1 MGMKI
6 NLKYLQDNIDLEKLL
21 KKLDKTTSYID
32 GDNIL
37 DKVLETYPGFIN
49 RKGDE
54 IDIGEEVL
62 NSNLF
67 NTLSKLSRLGKLL
80 STISK
85 NFKFIKDLRIDLTTM
100 DFFLTCT
107 YSKLNKTYYM
117 EVCEIRDYNGGV
129 SIMYKSKSKE
139 SVLKKMDQV
148 RKLALTKNIFPG
160 K

>member
-1 MGMKI
+1 MKI

-21 KKLDKTTSYID
+21 EKLDKTTEYID

-37 DKVLETYPGFIN
+37 DKVLETYPSFIN

-54 IDIGEEVL
+54 IDIQEEVS

-67 NTLSKLSRLGKLL
+67 NKLSELSRLGKLL

-85 NFKFIKDLRIDLTTM
+85 NFKFIKDVRIDLTRM

-117 EVCEIRDYNGGV
+117 EVCEIRGYNGGV

-139 SVLKKMDQV
+139 YVLKKMDKV

-160 K
+160 E

>member
-1 MGMKI
+1 MKI

-21 KKLDKTTSYID
+21 EKLDKTTEYIE

-37 DKVLETYPGFIN
+37 NKVLETYPSFIN

-85 NFKFIKDLRIDLTTM
+85 NFKFIKDVRIDLTRM

-117 EVCEIRDYNGGV
+117 EVCEIRGYNGGV

-139 SVLKKMDQV
+139 SVLKKN
-148 RKLALTKNIFPG
+148 L
-160 K
+160 

>member
-1 MGMKI
+1 MKI

-21 KKLDKTTSYID
+21 EKLDKTTEYID

-37 DKVLETYPGFIN
+37 DKVLETYPSFIN

-85 NFKFIKDLRIDLTTM
+85 NFKFIKDVRIDLTRM

-117 EVCEIRDYNGGV
+117 EVCEIRGYNGGV

-139 SVLKKMDQV
+139 SVLKKMDRI
-148 RKLALTKNIFPG
+148 RKLALTKSIFPG

>member
-1 MGMKI
+1 MKI

-21 KKLDKTTSYID
+21 EKLDKTTEYIE

-37 DKVLETYPGFIN
+37 NKVLETYPSFIN

-54 IDIGEEVL
+54 IDIQEEVS

-67 NTLSKLSRLGKLL
+67 NKLSELSRLGKLL

-85 NFKFIKDLRIDLTTM
+85 NFKFIKDVRIDLTRM

-117 EVCEIRDYNGGV
+117 EVCEIRGYNGGV

-139 SVLKKMDQV
+139 YVLKKMDKV

-160 K
+160 E

>member
-1 MGMKI
+1 MKI

-21 KKLDKTTSYID
+21 EKLDKTTEYVD
-32 GDNIL
+32 GDN
-37 DKVLETYPGFIN
+37 IN

-85 NFKFIKDLRIDLTTM
+85 NFKFIKDVRIDLATM

-117 EVCEIRDYNGGV
+117 EVCEIRGYNGGV

-139 SVLKKMDQV
+139 SVLKKMDRV

>member
-1 MGMKI
+1 MKI

-21 KKLDKTTSYID
+21 EKLDKTTEYID

-37 DKVLETYPGFIN
+37 DKVLETYPSFIN

-85 NFKFIKDLRIDLTTM
+85 NFKFIKDVRIDLTRM

-117 EVCEIRDYNGGV
+117 EVCEIRGYNGGV

-139 SVLKKMDQV
+139 YVLKKMDKV

-160 K
+160 E

>member
-1 MGMKI
+1 MKI

-21 KKLDKTTSYID
+21 EKLDKTTEYIE

-37 DKVLETYPGFIN
+37 NKVLETYPSFIN

-54 IDIGEEVL
+54 IDIQEEVS

-67 NTLSKLSRLGKLL
+67 NKLSELSRLGKLL

-85 NFKFIKDLRIDLTTM
+85 NFKFIKDVRIDLTRM

-117 EVCEIRDYNGGV
+117 EVCEIRGYNGGV

-139 SVLKKMDQV
+139 SVLKKMDRI
-148 RKLALTKNIFPG
+148 RKLALTKSIFPG

>member
-1 MGMKI
+1 MFLQNKLQKL
-6 NLKYLQDNIDLEKLL
+6 NLQNLIFVSNLIKNIEHFIFYGTLLGIIREK
-21 KKLDKTTSYID
+21 
-32 GDNIL
+32 NI
-37 DKVLETYPGFIN
+37 I
-49 RKGDE
+49 KGDE

-117 EVCEIRDYNGGV
+117 EVCEIRGYNGGV